1 MTVHSYY
8 YIVLEMF
15 PEFAEN
21 NSTGQV
27 FMQENRFDKA
37 ALNWDEVP
45 ERIEM
50 AKHFATAIE
59 DIIPLASNMQVLDFG
74 SGTGNVAIGLAHLVE
89 TITAVDS
96 STGMIKALEKKLAES
111 GIKNIKPLLTEL
123 DEGSF
128 PNASFDLI
136 YTCMTF
142 HHIKDI
148 ERVLRLF
155 YKMLTPC
162 GYLVLIDLEKEDG
175 SFHDDKTG
183 VAHFGFEPE
192 QLGHTLENVGFTD
205 IYSRT
210 AYTRVKTLPS
220 GISREYPIFLITGM
234 KSIA

>member
-1 MTVHSYY
+1 M
-8 YIVLEMF
+8 
-15 PEFAEN
+15 N

-37 ALNWDEVP
+37 SLNWDDVP
-45 ERIEM
+45 ERVEM

-59 DIIPLASNMQVLDFG
+59 DIIPLASNMQVMDFG
-74 SGTGNVAIGLAHLVE
+74 CGTGNVATRLASLVG

-96 STGMIKALEKKLAES
+96 SAGMINVLEKKLTES
-111 GIKNIKPLLTEL
+111 KIKNIKPLLTEFNE
-123 DEGSF
+123 DSF
-128 PNASFDLI
+128 QKDSFDLI

-142 HHIKDI
+142 HHIDNI
-148 ERVLRLF
+148 EHVLRLF

-162 GYLVLIDLEKEDG
+162 GYLVLIDMEKEDG
-175 SFHDDKTG
+175 SFHDDNTG
-183 VAHFGFEPE
+183 VVHFGFDPE
-192 QLGHTLENVGFTD
+192 LLNYTLDEIGFTD

-210 AYTRVKTLPS
+210 AYTRVKTFPS

>member
-1 MTVHSYY
+1 
-8 YIVLEMF
+8 
-15 PEFAEN
+15 
-21 NSTGQV
+21 
-27 FMQENRFDKA
+27 MQENRFDKA
-37 ALNWDEVP
+37 ALNWDDVP

-50 AKHFATAIE
+50 AEHFATAIE
-59 DIIPLASNMQVLDFG
+59 DIIPLDSNMQVMEFG
-74 SGTGNVAIGLAHLVE
+74 SGTGNVAVRLAPLVG

-96 STGMIKALEKKLAES
+96 SAGMHEALTKKLAGS

-123 DEGSF
+123 NEDSF
-128 PNASFDLI
+128 PNGSFDLI

-142 HHIKDI
+142 HHIGDI
-148 ERVLRLF
+148 EHVLRLF

-183 VAHFGFEPE
+183 VVHFGFDPE
-192 QLGHTLENVGFTD
+192 QLSRTIENIGFTD
-205 IYSRT
+205 IYSRM

-220 GISREYPIFLITGM
+220 GILREYPIFLISGM

>member
-1 MTVHSYY
+1 MS
-8 YIVLEMF
+8 
-15 PEFAEN
+15 PEFAQN

-27 FMQENRFDKA
+27 IMQENRFDKA
-37 ALNWDEVP
+37 ASSWDEAP
-45 ERIEM
+45 ERVEM

-59 DIIPLASNMQVLDFG
+59 DIVPLDSNMQVMDFG
-74 SGTGNVAIGLAHLVE
+74 CGTGNVAIRLAPFVGM
-89 TITAVDS
+89 ITAVDS
-96 STGMIKALEKKLAES
+96 SAGMVDVLGKKLAES
-111 GIKNIKPLLTEL
+111 NTKNIKPLLTEL
-123 DEGSF
+123 DEDSF
-128 PNASFDLI
+128 RKPCFDLI

-142 HHIKDI
+142 HHIDDI
-148 ERVLRLF
+148 EHVLQIF
-155 YKMLTPC
+155 YKMLNPS

-183 VAHFGFEPE
+183 VVHFGFDRE
-192 QLGHTLENVGFTD
+192 LLSRTLEDIGFTD